1 MSVHGRVARFEYR
14 SEEFSMKILIPV
26 DGSPCSDAAVAEV
39 ARRPWPEGSQIKVL
53 FVIHSHFPNFPDP
66 VLFSPAA
73 HFESLAHERKIAG
86 DVVDKATSTLREGNG
101 SHGLEIVGESAEGV
115 PKELILDEAERW
127 GADLAV
133 LGSHGRGAVKRFL
146 LGSVS
151 HAVAE
156 HAQCSVE
163 LVRCTH
169 LPSASSPG
177 PLAQPEPPHGHSTPL
192 AGS

>member
-1 MSVHGRVARFEYR
+1 
-14 SEEFSMKILIPV
+14 MKILIPI

-53 FVIHSHFPNFPDP
+53 FVIHSHLPFVPDP
-66 VLFSPAA
+66 ILVSAAA
-73 HFESLAHERKIAG
+73 HYESLAHERKISG

-101 SHGLEIVGESAEGV
+101 SHGLEIVGESAEGA

-151 HAVAE
+151 HAVAQ
-156 HAQCSVE
+156 HAHCSVE
-163 LVRCTH
+163 LVRCPD
-169 LPSASSPG
+169 LPSASSSG
-177 PLAQPEPPHGHSTPL
+177 PWDQPEPPQGHLTPR